1 MIPKLIVTE
10 TPEKKS
16 QTLQVYEYIGKHGSI
31 TPLEALEHIGCFR
44 LGARIWELKDMG
56 FPVTGT
62 MVTENGKRFKR
73 YYMKSR
79 SESANPERQEAE
91 GLDSLPSE
99 NTTKL

>member
-1 MIPKLIVTE
+1 MKIIYVIEPE
-10 TPEKKS
+10 EKKS
-16 QTLQVYEYIGKHGSI
+16 QTLQVLDYIKEYGSI
-31 TPLEALEHIGCFR
+31 TPLEALENIGCFR

-79 SESANPERQEAE
+79 SESANPERQEVE

>member
-1 MIPKLIVTE
+1 MNQTEMILD
-10 TPEKKS
+10 
-16 QTLQVYEYIGKHGSI
+16 YIQKNGSI

-99 NTTKL
+99 NTTES

>member
-1 MIPKLIVTE
+1 MKIIYAIEPE
-10 TPEKKS
+10 EKKS
-16 QTLQVYEYIGKHGSI
+16 QTLQVLDYIKEYGSI
-31 TPLEALEHIGCFR
+31 TPLEALENIGCFR

-79 SESANPERQEAE
+79 SESANPERQEVE

-99 NTTKL
+99 DNTKL